1 MPKIPEQPVI
11 RDPQKEMRERRGV
24 LPDRPRSLLNLED
37 YIETVT
43 TIPTGTPK
51 DFYSSIKLRVDGLSA
66 PTTYHLYVYSA
77 ELAGWVKFTGAAA

>member
-1 MPKIPEQPVI
+1 MADTQTPL
-11 RDPQKEMRERRGV
+11 RDPQQEMRDRRGV
-24 LPDRPRSLLNLED
+24 LPDRPRSVLNLED

-51 DFYSSIKLRVDGLSA
+51 DFYSSIKLRVDSLTA

-77 ELAGWVKFTGAAA
+77 ELGAWVKFTGAAA